1 MKEWVIGI
9 DIGGT
14 TVKIGKFNLTGELIK
29 KWEIPTNTSDNGS
42 HILNDIYASIKQ
54 EIPNLD
60 AIQGYGF
67 GVPGPVHDNFIE
79 VAVNLGWKDVNLPK
93 TFGDLVNNDNVVVA
107 NDANV
112 ATLGEA
118 AHGAAKGLSNVAL
131 ITLGTGVGSGLVINN
146 MIIDGV
152 NGNAGE
158 IGHMAIHSNYHF
170 PCNCGNV
177 NCLETFA
184 SASGVRNLYHA
195 IAENYTGHSLL
206 DDIDHPSA
214 KQIFDTA
221 KEGDKLALQ
230 VVEEVADA
238 IGYGCHVYAM
248 LVNPKRI
255 VLGGGLAKAGDFLL
269 SRVQKA
275 FLGYVFNPVKDTEIV
290 LATLGNDAGIYGAA
304 EMVRT

>member
-1 MKEWVIGI
+1 MKQWIIGI
-9 DIGGT
+9 DVGGT
-14 TVKIGKFNLTGELIK
+14 TVKIGKFSRIGDLIK
-29 KWEIPTNTSDNGS
+29 KWEIPTNTSNHGS
-42 HILNDIYASIKQ
+42 HILKDIYDAIKR

-60 AIQGYGF
+60 DIHGYGF

-79 VAVNLGWKDVNLPK
+79 VAVNLGWKDVDLPK
-93 TFGDLVNNDNVVVA
+93 TFGKLVNNDNIVVA

-118 AHGAAKGLSNVAL
+118 AFGAAKGLSNVAL

-158 IGHMAIHSNYHF
+158 IGHMAIHSDYHF
-170 PCNCGNV
+170 PCNCGKV

-195 IAENYTGHSLL
+195 INERYNENSIL
-206 DDIDHPSA
+206 DDMANPSA
-214 KQIFDTA
+214 KQIFDAA
-221 KEGDKLALQ
+221 KQGDRLATQ
-230 VVEEVADA
+230 VTDEVADA

-269 SRVQKA
+269 TRVQKA
-275 FLGYVFNPVKDTEIV
+275 FTEYVFDPVKDTEIV

-304 EMVRT
+304 EMVRP